1 MNILQRYNGVET
13 TKNEKGREVY
23 KSILYPTIEPEPMDI
38 WTVVYE
44 SDRLDLLAYKYYND
58 VRYWWVIAEANG
70 LGNGS
75 MVVNPDTRLRIPK
88 NIDKI
93 ISDYESLNSNR

>member
-1 MNILQRYNGVET
+1 MNILERYKGAET
-13 TKNEKGREVY
+13 TKDNNKKEVY
-23 KSILYPTIEPEPMDI
+23 KSVIYPSIELDPTDI

-75 MVVNPDTRLRIPK
+75 MTVDPDTRLRIPN

-93 ISDYESLNSNR
+93 ISDFNSLNSNR

>member
-1 MNILQRYNGVET
+1 MNILERYIGVET
-13 TKNEKGREVY
+13 IKNENGREVY
-23 KSILYPTIEPEPMDI
+23 KSILYPSIELDATDI

-75 MVVNPDTRLRIPK
+75 MVVNTDTRLRIPK
-88 NIDKI
+88 NIEKI
-93 ISDYESLNSNR
+93 ISDYNQLNSNR